1 MLLFVMSMNYNA
13 QNGATIDM
21 SKFEESN
28 PPPPNFG
35 GDGPGAPSDAPTSPI
50 DAYTVYLVA
59 IGGIMIFFF
68 RKRIFTLQTKA
79 EEKESTE
86 LAEA

>member
-1 MLLFVMSMNYNA
+1 MVFFIISSNFNA
-13 QNGATIDM
+13 QDAATFDM
-21 SKFEESN
+21 SKFESSN

-79 EEKESTE
+79 DDKENTE
-86 LAEA
+86 LLEA